1 MLTLWI
7 AAILVMAAA
16 TGLIVLYSRKPV
28 AVVADPAQTLYLRQ
42 LSENDALAER
52 GLMSPEEYALAKAE
66 AGRRA
71 LKEVHEEP
79 ETGATKASTVTV
91 ILALAVVG
99 VLALGVYLFV
109 GKPGFADQPY
119 KRRLESWKELVTPQ
133 GVGDL
138 QPTQLAAL
146 LRERVKETPNDP
158 ELLRFLA
165 QMEARAG
172 DPLTAARTLERSLEI
187 DPNSSEAW
195 GRLGE
200 MRSVIAEGKI
210 TPPAREALQKAV
222 ALDPK
227 AVVPRYLL
235 GQGEID
241 AGRRAEGIALWRS
254 VLPDVGAQERAVI
267 EREIAQAEGGPS
279 LAGKAVDPAIQAM
292 VDRLAAKLQED
303 PDDAA
308 GWARLVRSYKVLGET
323 EKLQAALTEAR
334 TRFKDRPQD
343 LSAIEAAVNAAP

>member
-28 AVVADPAQTLYLRQ
+28 AVVADPTQTVYLRQ
-42 LSENDALAER
+42 LAEFDELAER
-52 GLMSPEEYALAKAE
+52 GLVSPEEHTLAKAE

-71 LKEVHEEP
+71 LKEASEPP
-79 ETGATKASTVTV
+79 ETGATKASAMAV
-91 ILALAVVG
+91 IVAVAVVG

-109 GKPGFADQPY
+109 GEPGVADQPY
-119 KRRLESWKELVTPQ
+119 KRRLESWKTMVTPQ

-138 QPTQLAAL
+138 QPAQLAAL
-146 LRERVKETPNDP
+146 LRERVKETPNDAD
-158 ELLRFLA
+158 LLRFLA

-210 TPPAREALQKAV
+210 TPESRQALEKAV
-222 ALDPK
+222 ALDAK

-254 VLPDVGAQERAVI
+254 ILPDVGPQERSVI

-279 LAGKAVDPAIQAM
+279 LAGGNVDPAIQAM
-292 VDRLAAKLQED
+292 VERLAAKLQED

-308 GWARLVRSYKVLGET
+308 GWARLVRSYKVLGEQ
-323 EKLQAALTEAR
+323 EKLQAALTDAR
-334 TRFKDRPQD
+334 TRFKDRPED